1 VLLLICVKC
10 DSIDRGALRVFID
23 DTDASGSFGGGGYS
37 YYGVG
42 AEGALVAVRPD
53 GYVGAIAPLDRVGG
67 LDAYF
72 ASFMKTP
79 A

>member
-1 VLLLICVKC
+1 VKY
-10 DSIDRGALRVFID
+10 DNIDRGVLRVFID
-23 DTDASGSFGGGGYS
+23 DTDPTGNFGGEGYS

-42 AEGALVAVRPD
+42 PEGALVAVRPD
-53 GYVGAIAPLDRVGG
+53 GYVGAIMPLDHVEG

-72 ASFMKTP
+72 ESFMKIP

>member
-1 VLLLICVKC
+1 VRC
-10 DSIDRGALRVFID
+10 DNIDRCALRVFID
-23 DTDASGSFGGGGYS
+23 DTDPTGSFGGEGYS

-53 GYVGAIAPLDRVGG
+53 GYVGAIAPLDHVED

-72 ASFMKTP
+72 ASFMEIP